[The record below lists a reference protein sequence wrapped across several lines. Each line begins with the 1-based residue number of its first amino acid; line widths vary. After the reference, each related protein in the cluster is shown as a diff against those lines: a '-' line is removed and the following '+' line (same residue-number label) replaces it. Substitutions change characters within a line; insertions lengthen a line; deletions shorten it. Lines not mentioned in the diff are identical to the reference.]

1 MQYSKTGLQLTEQF
15 EGLRLKAYQDVRG
28 IWTIGYGHTGPDV
41 HVGMVITQGQAE
53 ALLAQDV
60 QTAADA
66 VNRLVTVQLTQ
77 GEFDALVDFVFNAGV
92 GHFESSTLLK
102 LLNQG
107 DYAGAADQLDRW
119 SYAGAVQI
127 AGLLRRR
134 QAETAEFTSDNTG
147 TETA

>member
-1 MQYSKTGLQLTEQF
+1 MQYSKKGLQVTEQF
-15 EGLRLKAYQDVRG
+15 EGLRLKAYQDVKG
-28 IWTIGYGHTGPDV
+28 VWTIGYGHTGPEV

-77 GEFDALVDFVFNAGV
+77 GEFDALVDFVFNLGV

-107 DYAGAADQLDRW
+107 DYAGAATQFDRW
-119 SYAGAVQI
+119 SFAGAVQI

-134 QAETAEFTSDNTG
+134 DTEVVEFNDDSKTTTA
-147 TETA
+147 